1 MILVMAVY
9 LVYIRKKRQQ
19 PLAKN
24 NPKFFSQITSIK
36 LRTFDVKS
44 WAVKFC
50 LRITGSPGTL

>member
-1 MILVMAVY
+1 MAVY
-9 LVYIRKKRQQ
+9 LVYIHKKQQQ

-36 LRTFDVKS
+36 LRTSDVKS

-50 LRITGSPGTL
+50 LRITGSSGTL